1 MNLTNRT
8 PGRVACRRFYSSME
22 DGGRT
27 RRHIVEDQR
36 ENIGV
41 IACRKR
47 QRCLTLATKL
57 PELEIFQVNIER
69 LHAGDKEA
77 WQAFAIASAENKK
90 FKKTRLGLEEQIHK
104 AGTPS
109 LCV

>member
-1 MNLTNRT
+1 
-8 PGRVACRRFYSSME
+8 ME

-27 RRHIVEDQR
+27 RRHIVENQR

-47 QRCLTLATKL
+47 QRRLTLATKL
-57 PELEIFQVNIER
+57 PELEILQVNIER
-69 LHAGDKEA
+69 LHAGDEKA
-77 WQAFAIASAENKK
+77 WQAFAIASAQNKK
-90 FKKTRLGLEEQIHK
+90 FKKTRLGLQEQIHK